1 MDNSNE
7 VILQFDKNGKFVRE
21 WKNLSEIYKELR
33 YNTAYIRKCCEYRND
48 LYKDSRWVYKEDYLL
63 WSGDTAKTEKE

>member
-33 YNTAYIRKCCEYRND
+33 YNTAYVRKCCEYRND